1 MKRILYIL
9 PLALLWFGC
18 TDEIDQPN
26 NEGEIVNT
34 SIIINSPNYAPKES
48 SGNNTEKG
56 DTYDNYIRTIDVLT
70 FQNNE
75 FYHRGMT
82 GSAQTEQ
89 TKFDVTLLNNGKPQ
103 DLVILANARKYID
116 EAFPGGLLKGTS
128 KETILS
134 VLKAVLPEPV
144 DGEEFEGWTTGK
156 GEAVSAYNPVPMWK
170 EVLGHTVSA
179 ANSIKVSLVRML
191 AKVQVI
197 NTLPTDKFKL
207 SSVMLGNYRT
217 QGRIVP
223 DAYEAL
229 SPIGERA
236 TVRSVNRTVYTETA
250 TSCEAIELYTFET
263 DASADEE
270 SAPYIIIGGKYEN
283 ATTDSYYRLSLVH
296 KEGDAQNLLRNH
308 LYKVKINSVK
318 GPGSTDP
325 DEISLG
331 MKVSIEDWESIDRDI
346 TIESEQDWLQ
356 LSHTKFSLYNNINQT
371 VELKATGSAQAGI
384 SVTSQ
389 YSWLKVTQQ
398 TEDTWIINVERVKTD
413 LAKIGF
419 ENRTAILNVKLKN
432 LTYAIN
438 VVQDKMLNSSNSWF
452 VLPGG
457 SVNIPLNKVYMIY
470 ENINNDDT
478 VWEDENKKISYSLV
492 WEDVK
497 GLIDQRSFITI
508 KGEDGKRINS
518 QLQVK
523 GNAGKKGNAVVAAHI
538 GPKGDSSDP
547 ICWSWHLWVTDY
559 DPGVDTEI
567 DVALVGEFK
576 LANKSGSLWQYPSS
590 AHIYMDRNLGAM
602 DVRTDIEG
610 GTPTLTSELFD
621 SYGLHYQWGRKDPFP
636 GAASSDKSN
645 RSFRDIF
652 DSNGNVISEL
662 SMVSLETDKT
672 KLIQEGIHNPQ
683 LVIKNWLDKA
693 YYDLT
698 YWKETYSYLWKYYVT
713 KKAIYDPC
721 PKGWKMPD
729 DFGTAGFI
737 RHLDDD
743 GIEMTNIGRYAPN
756 LGFFPSAGYRN
767 TDNNYMHDIGTGGYK
782 WQVSLSL
789 NMYNWRIGECLR
801 LSTKGVRSWSDISNT
816 MAMVRCERAGN
827 KE

>member
-356 LSHTKFSLYNNINQT
+356 LSHTKFDLYNNINQT

-389 YSWLKVTQQ
+389 DSWLKVTQQ
-398 TEDTWIINVERVKTD
+398 TEDTWIINVERVNTD

-438 VVQDKMLNSSNSWF
+438 VAQNKMLNSSNSWF

-508 KGEDGKRINS
+508 EGEDGKRINS

-523 GNAGKKGNAVVAAHI
+523 GNTGKKGNAVVAAHI

-547 ICWSWHLWVTDY
+547 ICWSWHLWVTNY
-559 DPGVDTEI
+559 DPGLGEI
-567 DVALVGEFK
+567 GDIDHQGEFK
-576 LANKSGSLWQYPSS
+576 LENGSGSLWRYP
-590 AHIYMDRNLGAM
+590 AFAVHTYMDRYLGAM
-602 DVRTDIEG
+602 DVRTDVVG
-610 GTPTLTSELFD
+610 GTPKLTSALID

-636 GAASSDKSN
+636 GAASSDKSE
-645 RSFRDIF
+645 RCPPRDIF
-652 DSNGNVISEL
+652 DSNGNVISNL
-662 SMVSLETDKT
+662 SIYSSETDKT
-672 KLIQEGIHNPQ
+672 KLVLVGIRNPQ
-683 LVIKNWLDKA
+683 LIIENWLDKTYYNLA
-693 YYDLT
+693 YWIDI
-698 YWKETYSYLWKYYVT
+698 YSYLWKIDDT
-713 KKAIYDPC
+713 NKKKAIYDPC
-721 PKGWKMPD
+721 PKGWEVP
-729 DFGTAGFI
+729 GNYGRGGGSAE
-737 RHLDDD
+737 HLKED
-743 GIEMTNIGRYAPN
+743 GIAMTDIGRYAPM
-756 LGFFPSAGYRN
+756 LGFFPSTGHRYKNVIENTRTLGYIWQGE
-767 TDNNYMHDIGTGGYK
+767 TANNGVGYT
-782 WQVSLSL
+782 
-789 NMYNWRIGECLR
+789 YR
-801 LSTKGVRSWSDISNT
+801 LSFVGTKAEGRISAHT
-816 MAMVRCERAGN
+816 AMVRCKIAGN